1 MMKLQLCVLLA
12 ILMVRGREID
22 YIKPPQS
29 EVTKLIEV
37 SFTCITETNVDADTI
52 QKLLTWNVKNTE
64 QITKYLFCFMQ
75 KAKYA
80 DYDGHFIIKNIMPIV
95 GQHKKKD
102 EFQRVL
108 EECNKLAG
116 KDRYDTVYKIS
127 ECTHDKTPVLFT
139 M

>member
-1 MMKLQLCVLLA
+1 MLKLQLCVLLA
-12 ILMVRGREID
+12 ILLVRGREID

-29 EVTKLIEV
+29 EISKLFEV
-37 SFTCITETNVDADTI
+37 SLTCITETNIDADTI

-64 QITKYLFCFMQ
+64 QIRKYLFCFMH

-80 DYDGHFIIKNIMPIV
+80 DDDGHFIIKNIMPLL

-102 EFQRVL
+102 EFQRVI
-108 EECNKLAG
+108 EQCNTLTG
-116 KDRYDTVYKIS
+116 GDRFDTVYKIS
-127 ECTHDKTPVLFT
+127 DCTYNKTPVYFT